1 MGIRT
6 TTLTPTAA
14 TFDAADWARRLDALG
29 LAFESAADAGDEGRM
44 AELLAEPERW
54 EDPHRRHAL
63 RKRLVEAALA
73 TSARGVRRWQTAF
86 ALALEPLV
94 AHLER
99 TPAEPVLLNYAG
111 VMLYELG
118 EVPAAQALFGA
129 ALRLDPD
136 LVDARRNAAAAR
148 TRRKGAVKDAPS
160 GALGVAVRGLA
171 ARASALAA
179 AARPADGLTLSLCMI
194 VKDEEEMLPGCLE
207 AVRPFVDELIVVD
220 TGSSDR
226 TVAIATSFGATVIHF
241 PWNGSFADARN
252 VSLEAASGDWVMYL
266 DADEH
271 LVPEDGP
278 MLRELLGRTWREGFE
293 LVETNYT
300 QGGAGQAVTHLALR
314 IWRHRPQYR
323 FEGAIHEQK
332 TRNMPTYLRERFE
345 ATGIRV
351 RHYGYLQGR
360 IEDRDKSRRNLEL
373 LEREAGER
381 PTPFMAFNLGSEHLA
396 LEEPAKAR
404 RLLDAAWAELRKGEW
419 TGVGYAAPL
428 VARTARAR
436 RTAGDPAGARAAIAE
451 GLAGLPDHTD
461 LVFELALCARDQG
474 ELAEAARLAERC
486 LAMGDAPARHHA
498 TVGTGGALALT
509 LLGQLHEL
517 TGEPAAAEARYRRA
531 LAEHPDYIAPALPL
545 ATLMAARGARPAEV
559 EAALPVDKPSALA
572 LAAAAYAGAGHPEVA
587 EGWYRAVL
595 ARQPRN
601 ADARVGIL
609 EALVAQRRYAEAA
622 DAAAGDASAL
632 GVELFARA
640 AAGDASGLAG
650 ALARAEAAGIAEH
663 ERAVYAAWAS
673 IVAGGPA
680 PATLPLPAALS
691 VAAGL
696 ETFLRV
702 QDFDNFAVL
711 HRLWE
716 RVELAERER
725 RELIAR
731 IYLRR
736 GYLESAADEWIAV
749 ATVAPDA
756 PALVG
761 LAQVAVAQGLQED
774 ALALAA
780 DALALE
786 PGNAEAARIHAAIAG
801 RIAAPAAG

>member
-6 TTLTPTAA
+6 TTLSPTAA
-14 TFDAADWARRLDALG
+14 TLDPADWSRRLDALG
-29 LAFESAADAGDEGRM
+29 LAFESAAEAGDEARM
-44 AELLAEPERW
+44 AELLGEPERW

-73 TSARGVRRWQTAF
+73 TPARGARRWQTAF
-86 ALALEPLV
+86 VMALEPLMG
-94 AHLER
+94 HLER

-118 EVPAAQALFGA
+118 QAPAAQALFDA
-129 ALRLDPD
+129 AARLDPR
-136 LVDARRNAAAAR
+136 LVEARRNAAAAR
-148 TRRKGAVKDAPS
+148 KRRKGAITDAPI
-160 GALGVAVRGLA
+160 GALGAAVAGLA
-171 ARASALAA
+171 RRAAAVAA
-179 AARPADGLTLSLCMI
+179 AARPAEGLTLSLCMI

-220 TGSSDR
+220 TGSTDR
-226 TVAIATSFGATVIHF
+226 TVEIAASFGARVLHF

-252 VSLEAASGDWVMYL
+252 VSLEAATGDWVMYL

-300 QGGAGQAVTHLALR
+300 RDEGAGQAVTHLALR

-345 ATGIRV
+345 QTGIRV

-396 LEEPAKAR
+396 LDEPATAR
-404 RLLDAAWAELRKGEW
+404 RLLDAAWAELRKGDW
-419 TGVGYAAPL
+419 TEVGYAAPL
-428 VARTARAR
+428 VARAARAR
-436 RTAGDPAGARAAIAE
+436 RAAGDPAGARVAIAE

-486 LAMGDAPARHHA
+486 LAMGDAPARYHA

-509 LLGQLHEL
+509 LLGQLHEIS
-517 TGEPAAAEARYRRA
+517 GEPAAAEARYRRA
-531 LAEHPDYIAPALPL
+531 LAEHPDYVAPALPL
-545 ATLMAARGARPAEV
+545 AALMAARGAGADEV
-559 EAALPVDKPSALA
+559 EAALPDRPSAFA
-572 LAAAAYAGAGHPEVA
+572 HAAAAYAAAGRPDVA
-587 EGWYRAVL
+587 ERWYRVVL

-601 ADARVGIL
+601 DAARAGIV
-609 EALVAQRRYAEAA
+609 EALLAQRRYGEAA
-622 DAAAGDASAL
+622 DAAAGVDDAI

-640 AAGDASGLAG
+640 AANDAAGLAA

-663 ERAVYAAWAS
+663 ERAVYAAWAAA
-673 IVAGGPA
+673 IAGGPA
-680 PATLPLPAALS
+680 PALPLPAALS

-696 ETFLRV
+696 ETFLRL

-711 HRLWE
+711 HGLWE

-725 RELIAR
+725 RELMAR
-731 IYLRR
+731 IYLRQ
-736 GYLESAADEWIAV
+736 GFLESAADEWIAV
-749 ATVAPDA
+749 AAVAPDA
-756 PALVG
+756 RALVG
-761 LAQVAVAQGLQED
+761 LAQVAAARGLDED
-774 ALALAA
+774 ALALAG

-786 PGNAEAARIHAAIAG
+786 PGNADAARILTGVGARVAVA
-801 RIAAPAAG
+801 AAG